1 VPVGPDWPATRDS
14 CSTNTTFDALS
25 GLATDLRARD
35 ELLAGQE
42 VGTQAY
48 LVHDAFSHVGVPIQ
62 SFNVQGGRARL
73 RPSISGCWLARMF
86 VAWSKLNRLKSY
98 AVSKGY
104 EEPEV
109 RAFMKDPVEKARVN
123 AMAADYLTS
132 HGAVAG
138 NAESYCTLGR
148 EEIAKKSLIGQML
161 RAR

>member
-1 VPVGPDWPATRDS
+1 MGVFAM
-14 CSTNTTFDALS
+14 TTLSSVASASALTPLPKEYHINQSLMS
-25 GLATDLRARD
+25 GVVADRIRKAC
-35 ELLAGQE
+35 
-42 VGTQAY
+42 
-48 LVHDAFSHVGVPIQ
+48 
-62 SFNVQGGRARL
+62 
-73 RPSISGCWLARMF
+73 PSISARMF